1 MLIFRLSAKTGKGI
15 EEYLSFL
22 AEQLSELRAKVQA

>member
-1 MLIFRLSAKTGKGI
+1 MLIFRLSAKTGQGM

-22 AEQLSELRAKVQA
+22 VEQLSELRAKVQA

>member
-1 MLIFRLSAKTGKGI
+1 MLIFRLSAKTGQGM

-22 AEQLSELRAKVQA
+22 AEQLSEAKVQA

>member
-1 MLIFRLSAKTGKGI
+1 MQIPRLSAKTGQGM

-22 AEQLSELRAKVQA
+22 AEQLAELRAKVQV